1 MPHISYP
8 VIFNNVESFGQFL
21 LGNTEILSYF
31 FITFD
36 FALSIGKTQI
46 NLLLPATFSYL
57 RKGWPKTINFRIMPD
72 FVHLHVHTQYSILDG
87 AAAISP
93 LIKRA
98 KALGMKALAITDHG
112 NMYGVKNFHD
122 VATDAGIKPI
132 LGCET
137 YVVRNRFEK
146 DKDEKAGDH
155 LILLAKNL
163 TGYHNLC
170 KIVSYS
176 FTEGFYYKPRIDK
189 KLLEQYHE
197 GLICCSA

>member
-8 VIFNNVESFGQFL
+8 VIFNSVESFGQFL
-21 LGNTEILSYF
+21 PGNTEILSYF
-31 FITFD
+31 FTTFD

-46 NLLLPATFSYL
+46 NLLLPATFPYL
-57 RKGWPKTINFRIMPD
+57 RKGRPKTINFRIMPD

-98 KALGMKALAITDHG
+98 KSLGMKALAITDHG

-146 DKDEKAGDH
+146 AKDGGCRE
-155 LILLAKNL
+155 
-163 TGYHNLC
+163 T
-170 KIVSYS
+170 
-176 FTEGFYYKPRIDK
+176 RM
-189 KLLEQYHE
+189 
-197 GLICCSA
+197 

>member
-112 NMYGVKNFHD
+112 NMYG
-122 VATDAGIKPI
+122 
-132 LGCET
+132 LS
-137 YVVRNRFEK
+137 
-146 DKDEKAGDH
+146 
-155 LILLAKNL
+155 LI
-163 TGYHNLC
+163 H
-170 KIVSYS
+170 I
-176 FTEGFYYKPRIDK
+176 
-189 KLLEQYHE
+189 
-197 GLICCSA
+197 

>member
-72 FVHLHVHTQYSILDG
+72 FVHLHVHTYYSILDG
-87 AAAISP
+87 QSSVQKLVDKAVADGILDYVTGTNLTYRMPELLTRDWYVDVDVSKYAAYFVVALNHDMSVSSIIDP
-93 LIKRA
+93 LKKIE
-98 KALGMKALAITDHG
+98 
-112 NMYGVKNFHD
+112 N
-122 VATDAGIKPI
+122 
-132 LGCET
+132 
-137 YVVRNRFEK
+137 
-146 DKDEKAGDH
+146 
-155 LILLAKNL
+155 LLANRK
-163 TGYHNLC
+163 
-170 KIVSYS
+170 
-176 FTEGFYYKPRIDK
+176 
-189 KLLEQYHE
+189 
-197 GLICCSA
+197 